1 MSQSSTRPTGSLRA
15 EFEHPGLRQVRRA
28 LFDRRSMLRF
38 GVGGLAGGSFFGLT
52 NMARASSG
60 AASGKPPSACILFW
74 MDGGTTHIEMF
85 DPKPDAPTEIRGEFG
100 PIDTAIP
107 GVQFSEHMTK
117 LAGIADKLAVIRSVS
132 HNQGNHGAGNHYM
145 MTGAPP
151 RIPVGCGAFVSFHPS
166 MGSVTSVERTAP
178 HGLPRYFSLPSMT
191 RSGGPN
197 FLGATNAPFVVSDD
211 PNSDSFRIR
220 DLALPR
226 GLEEPRF
233 LGRRDLRATVDR
245 LPRFD
250 DPAAADPVAALD
262 DYYAQGYQLVTTPE
276 AQAAFQIER
285 EPDALRAAYGRNP
298 LGQRLLLARR
308 LVEAGVPFITVN
320 DGGWDHH
327 SNIFGA
333 LRDRLP
339 SWDSSVAALIN
350 DLDERGL
357 LETTMVIALGEFGRT
372 PKLSTLSGQTTVGRD
387 HWAGAMSIL
396 FAGGGTPGGQVIGA
410 TDRLGHAPSDR
421 RLSPENFVSTVYTK
435 LGIDPGKHY
444 ITPAGRPAFLVSD
457 ATPIDELMG

>member
-1 MSQSSTRPTGSLRA
+1 
-15 EFEHPGLRQVRRA
+15 
-28 LFDRRSMLRF
+28 
-38 GVGGLAGGSFFGLT
+38 
-52 NMARASSG
+52 
-60 AASGKPPSACILFW
+60 
-74 MDGGTTHIEMF
+74 
-85 DPKPDAPTEIRGEFG
+85 
-100 PIDTAIP
+100 
-107 GVQFSEHMTK
+107 
-117 LAGIADKLAVIRSVS
+117 
-132 HNQGNHGAGNHYM
+132 
-145 MTGAPP
+145 
-151 RIPVGCGAFVSFHPS
+151 
-166 MGSVTSVERTAP
+166 
-178 HGLPRYFSLPSMT
+178 MT

-197 FLGATNAPFVVSDD
+197 FLGATHAPFVVSDD